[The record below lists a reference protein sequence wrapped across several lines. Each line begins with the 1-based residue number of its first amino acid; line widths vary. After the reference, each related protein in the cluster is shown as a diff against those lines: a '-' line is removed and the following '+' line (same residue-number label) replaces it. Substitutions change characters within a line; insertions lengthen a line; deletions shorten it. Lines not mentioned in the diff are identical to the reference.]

1 MSGLFEELKRRNV
14 FRVGLAYLVAGWLL
28 LQIVDVIGPIL
39 HISDEVVRYVLFFV
53 AIGFLP
59 ALVIAWVFEWTPEG
73 VKFESEVDRA
83 RSIAPR
89 TARKLDRAI
98 IVILLMAVCFLLFD
112 KLALDSK
119 APEPASTVQIEA
131 PGPGLEVAGAQAAM
145 PDARKSV
152 AVLPFVAMSNGP
164 DDDYFTDGLTEEI
177 INALA
182 QLPDLLVTARTS
194 AFHFKGQNVPIEEI
208 ARQLGVAHIVEG
220 SVRRAG
226 EQLRITAQLIRAEDG
241 FHLWSETFD
250 RRTSDTFAVQQDIAE
265 KIALALDVLL
275 DETLRARMRSVGI
288 GNVEAFIEYQK
299 GRELFERAHGDDN
312 LISLLRQGNTHF
324 EEAARLAPDLPD
336 AYQNI
341 TDLYSHILMSQ
352 ANGELD
358 GEITDDDIKN
368 APENLRINYEQV
380 VRYASDDSQRLS
392 VEHDS
397 ALVLGNWNG
406 LSALV
411 DRTLSTTGC
420 VAAYWV
426 HFSSA
431 AFGKAQGL
439 VEAFQR
445 TATCDPLLTRSW
457 QIMTAA
463 RLWQG
468 DTAGAISTAEAG
480 MKLGQSEWLPRWY
493 TVALASEGKLTEAI
507 QMANTHLRS
516 DSEQLIAKFM
526 IAAIAGDEPHALEY
540 QESFLGKHGPNDSVS
555 LVMEAARGNR
565 NEANRLAGLIDSRS
579 FGYMSLMQAIYW
591 CTCGAP
597 FDLDATPVFSSML
610 AGSGLP
616 WPPAKP
622 LNFPLKDW

>member
-39 HISDEVVRYVLFFV
+39 HFSDDVARYVLFFV

-59 ALVIAWVFEWTPEG
+59 ALIIAWVFEWTPEG
-73 VKFESEVDRA
+73 VKRESDVDRS
-83 RSIAPR
+83 RSIALR

-98 IVILLMAVCFLLFD
+98 IVILLLAVSFLLFD
-112 KLALDSK
+112 RLALDRD
-119 APEPASTVQIEA
+119 EPDSGSTAQIDTSNQF
-131 PGPGLEVAGAQAAM
+131 LEESQVTAVIQ
-145 PDARKSV
+145 DTRKSV

-194 AFHFKGQNVPIEEI
+194 AFHFKGQNVPIEDI
-208 ARQLGVAHIVEG
+208 ARQLGVANIVEG

-226 EQLRITAQLIRAEDG
+226 DQLRITAQLIRADDG

-250 RRTSDTFAVQQDIAE
+250 GRTTDTFAVQQAIAE
-265 KIALALDVLL
+265 KIALALDVVL
-275 DETLRARMRSVGI
+275 DDTLRNRMRSVGI
-288 GNVEAFIEYQK
+288 SNVEAFTEYQK
-299 GRELFERAHGDDN
+299 GRELFERAHGSDN
-312 LISLLRQGNTHF
+312 LISLLRQGNAHF
-324 EEAARLAPDLPD
+324 EAAVELAPDFPD

-358 GEITDDDIKN
+358 GTITDDDVKY
-368 APENLRINYEQV
+368 ALENLRRNYELV
-380 VRYASDDSQRLS
+380 VRYADDASQRLS

-411 DRTLSTTGC
+411 DSSLSTTGC
-420 VAAYWV
+420 VAAYWI
-426 HFSSA
+426 HFPSA
-431 AFGKAQGL
+431 AFGKARKL
-439 VEAFQR
+439 KEAFQR
-445 TATCDPLLTRSW
+445 LATCDPLLTRSW
-457 QIMTAA
+457 RIMAEA
-463 RLWQG
+463 QLWEG
-468 DTAGAISTAEAG
+468 DLAGAISTAETG
-480 MKLGQSEWLPRWY
+480 MGQAPSEWLTRAY
-493 TVALASEGKLTEAI
+493 ILALAADGQFPKAKQLAS
-507 QMANTHLRS
+507 THLRS
-516 DSEQLIAKFM
+516 DSEQLFAKFM
-526 IAAIAGDEPHALEY
+526 IAAIAGDEPAALEY
-540 QESFLGKHGPNDSVS
+540 QEEFLGKHGPNDYIS
-555 LVMEAARGNR
+555 LVMEAARGNL
-565 NEANRLAGLIDSRS
+565 NEANRLAGLIDSRP
-579 FGYMSLMQAIYW
+579 FGYMSLMQTIYW

-597 FDLDATPVFSSML
+597 FDLEATPVFSSML

-616 WPPAKP
+616 WPPVKP